1 MAEKKVRM
9 FKVIALSVG
18 GRGNK
23 IFESGQTISEN
34 HLPSN
39 TADSLVKSKHIEE
52 VDSIN
57 EDESNFV
64 PSDPEIIIGTEK
76 NEDEVGEVDSINEDE
91 SNFVPSDPEIIIGTE
106 KNEDEVGEV
115 DSINEDESNFVPSDP
130 EIIIGT
136 EKNEDE
142 VGEVDSINEDESNFV
157 PSDPEIII
165 GTEKNEDEVG
175 EVDSEKNN
183 VIKSED
189 EVETIS
195 HKATEEDLKNN
206 PELVAAGIKIGDT
219 IQIPKN
225 DIVAGKVDEL
235 PEGTFKVFIDKDNNP
250 REVKSIDDI
259 TKPELIFALNKES
272 VEFSATSNKKDLYTL
287 WINLK

>member
-39 TADSLVKSKHIEE
+39 TADSLVKSKHIE
-52 VDSIN
+52 
-57 EDESNFV
+57 
-64 PSDPEIIIGTEK
+64 
-76 NEDEVGEVDSINEDE
+76 
-91 SNFVPSDPEIIIGTE
+91 
-106 KNEDEVGEV
+106 
-115 DSINEDESNFVPSDP
+115 
-130 EIIIGT
+130 
-136 EKNEDE
+136 
-142 VGEVDSINEDESNFV
+142 EVDSINEDESNFV

>member
-39 TADSLVKSKHIEE
+39 TADSLVKSKHIE
-52 VDSIN
+52 
-57 EDESNFV
+57 
-64 PSDPEIIIGTEK
+64 
-76 NEDEVGEVDSINEDE
+76 
-91 SNFVPSDPEIIIGTE
+91 
-106 KNEDEVGEV
+106 EV